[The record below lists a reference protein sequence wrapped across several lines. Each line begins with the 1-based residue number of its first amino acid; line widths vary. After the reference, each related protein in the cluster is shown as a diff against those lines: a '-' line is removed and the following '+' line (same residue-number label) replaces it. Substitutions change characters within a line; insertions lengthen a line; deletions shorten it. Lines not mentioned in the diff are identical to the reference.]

1 MAYKNFAIL
10 LFVLALTH
18 VRCGDPYN
26 DIKTPDRD
34 YVNNDPK
41 YPPTE
46 LDTWLYNSFTAPYN
60 IEVKYRWDN
69 SEVDPYKNLVPPSV
83 GKVQEVMEVV
93 KRVWIDTYSDIAG
106 ATFIKEYCPKQ
117 FVLVGSGSYN
127 FDGSTT
133 LGTAEGG
140 RKVLLYVINHFDATD
155 QEGVKELIHTVE
167 HEFGHILHQNISY
180 PAEFKEITGGSYTA
194 NWSAISAAEARAR
207 GFITPYAMASPDE
220 DFVEMIAMMLVE
232 GKEGYEKILA
242 CETNGTSRQ
251 LLRIKEQTVVE
262 YFRKSYDIDFYELQ
276 TTVQE
281 AIQEIAPGEPVPERS
296 PVFDLWGFGK
306 EYSTVKFDLN
316 LMNFPPGFA
325 ARFVSDYNTLTKHG
339 YALATYFRLFFSEE
353 NYVTLQLHYHTIG
366 EGERIYYV
374 ANYKFF
380 VIPLEEGGVLLAYED
395 ADDNGRLLADE
406 FGARGLIGFFSDFG
420 YNVEWEQSSCPESN
434 LVGFYPLGVPNA
446 GYTFGQLAK

>member
-1 MAYKNFAIL
+1 
-10 LFVLALTH
+10 
-18 VRCGDPYN
+18 
-26 DIKTPDRD
+26 
-34 YVNNDPK
+34 VNNDPK

-69 SEVDPYKNLVPPSV
+69 SEVDPYKNLVPPSI

-106 ATFIKEYCPKQ
+106 DGFIKEYCPKQ

-180 PAEFKEITGGSYTA
+180 PAEFKQITGGSYTA
-194 NWSAISAAEARAR
+194 NWSSIQVAEARAR

-232 GKEGYEKILA
+232 GKDGYERIIA

-251 LLRIKEQTVVE
+251 LLRTKEQTVVE

-276 TTVQE
+276 TKVQE
-281 AIQEIAPGEPVPERS
+281 AIQEIAPGEPDPERP

-306 EYSTVKFDLN
+306 EYSTVRFDLN
-316 LMNFPPGFA
+316 FMNFPPGFA
-325 ARFVSDYNTLTKHG
+325 ARFVSDYNALTEHG

-374 ANYKFF
+374 ANYKYY
-380 VIPLEEGGVLLAYED
+380 VVPLEGGGVAFSLEEI
-395 ADDNGRLLADE
+395 DDNGRLLTEE
-406 FGARGLIGFFSDFG
+406 FEARGLVSYFG
-420 YNVEWEQSSCPESN
+420 DVGYEVDWERSSCPDSN
-434 LVGFYPLGVPNA
+434 LVGFYPLGVPND
-446 GYTFGQLAK
+446 GYTFGQLVK